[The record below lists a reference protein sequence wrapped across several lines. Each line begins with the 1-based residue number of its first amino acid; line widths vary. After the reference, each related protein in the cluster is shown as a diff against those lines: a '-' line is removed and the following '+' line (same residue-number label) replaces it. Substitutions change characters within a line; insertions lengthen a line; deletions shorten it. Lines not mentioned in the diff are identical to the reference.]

1 MLGPPEAAPPVAPDS
16 NRSEAADCLV
26 TTAWLGPK
34 EGLAVP
40 EPAPIIRLAAFLGFD
55 GGSLLTSHNRKA
67 GERLDLI
74 VGFQV
79 RLRPA

>member
-1 MLGPPEAAPPVAPDS
+1 VAPDS
-16 NRSEAADCLV
+16 NRSEAVDCLV

-40 EPAPIIRLAAFLGFD
+40 EPAPIMRLAVFLGFD

-67 GERLDLI
+67 GERLDPI
-74 VGFQV
+74 VGFRV

>member
-1 MLGPPEAAPPVAPDS
+1 VAPDS

-40 EPAPIIRLAAFLGFD
+40 EPAPIMRLGVFLGFD

-67 GERLDLI
+67 GEKLDLI
-74 VGFQV
+74 VGFRV